1 VYARGVGA
9 KRLLVGV
16 YVDDLIITG
25 DAEEINRFKKEMTHL
40 FLMSDLGSLSFYLGI
55 EVKQG
60 SDGISL
66 SQSAYAAR
74 IVEKA
79 GLAGCNPVH
88 IPMEPRFNISK
99 NSTAP
104 ATDATEYRSLVGCRR
119 YLVNTR
125 PDLAYAVAYA

>member
-25 DAEEINRFKKEMTHL
+25 GDAEEINWFKKEMTRL
-40 FLMSDLGSLSFYLGI
+40 FFMSDLGSLGFYLGI
-55 EVKQG
+55 EVKLS

-79 GLAGCNPVH
+79 GLTGCNPVH
-88 IPMEPRFNISK
+88 IPMEP
-99 NSTAP
+99 
-104 ATDATEYRSLVGCRR
+104 
-119 YLVNTR
+119 
-125 PDLAYAVAYA
+125 